1 MQVIACLDTR
11 AVPRPIKREAKMV
24 ASSIPLAKQVIQAQ
38 SIAVTLDDDQERRFQ
53 RLVKE
58 TTMIDLHQHPM
69 VKPEDPSQLLEY
81 LRGDSYVWGYEAVR
95 HGGFT
100 AVGTANVYR
109 GMLNTD
115 EMSFIRFED
124 LLDEIGMML
133 SDVGR
138 HDEVVKVSNAG
149 EIEAAK
155 QHGQVGNPPGEE
167 LPAANPD
174 PHMGL
179 EHFGLRTDDLEGL
192 VSKLQAQGVEVLEPI
207 REGRNGTICYIKAPD
222 NVRIEIQQYARE
234 P

>member
-11 AVPRPIKREAKMV
+11 AVPRPIKRGAKMV

-38 SIAVTLDDDQERRFQ
+38 SIAVTFDDDQERRFQ
-53 RLVKE
+53 RLVEE
-58 TTMIDLHQHPM
+58 TTMIDLHQQPM

-155 QHGQVGNPPGEE
+155 QHGQVGFLPTVEHLAIGNELQRAFVVNQTFRIPPHAQ
-167 LPAANPD
+167 LAASV
-174 PHMGL
+174 
-179 EHFGLRTDDLEGL
+179 R
-192 VSKLQAQGVEVLEPI
+192 
-207 REGRNGTICYIKAPD
+207 GRKPT
-222 NVRIEIQQYARE
+222 
-234 P
+234 

>member
-1 MQVIACLDTR
+1 
-11 AVPRPIKREAKMV
+11 MV

-53 RLVKE
+53 RLVEE

-155 QHGQVGNPPGEE
+155 QHSQVGNPPGEE

-174 PHMGL
+174 PHMEL

-192 VSKLQAQGVEVLEPI
+192 VSKLQAQSVEVLEPI

>member
-11 AVPRPIKREAKMV
+11 ADPRPIKMGAKMV

-53 RLVKE
+53 RLVEE

-133 SDVGR
+133 SDVSR

-207 REGRNGTICYIKAPD
+207 REGRN
-222 NVRIEIQQYARE
+222 
-234 P
+234 

>member
-1 MQVIACLDTR
+1 
-11 AVPRPIKREAKMV
+11 MV

-53 RLVKE
+53 RLVEE

-69 VKPEDPSQLLEY
+69 VKPEDPRQLLEY

-115 EMSFIRFED
+115 EMSFIQFED
-124 LLDEIGMML
+124 VRRDWH
-133 SDVGR
+133 DVVRRRSSRRGCQ
-138 HDEVVKVSNAG
+138 S
-149 EIEAAK
+149 

-192 VSKLQAQGVEVLEPI
+192 VNKLQA
-207 REGRNGTICYIKAPD
+207 
-222 NVRIEIQQYARE
+222 
-234 P
+234 